1 LGHLATINIDWK
13 LLGTALGLVL
23 VIEGMPYFLFA
34 EKMPR
39 MLRTLAA
46 TAPRSLRIFGAA
58 AMLTGL
64 ALIGLVR
71 G

>member
-1 LGHLATINIDWK
+1 MDAMNIDFK
-13 LLGTALGLVL
+13 LLGAALGLVL

-46 TAPRSLRIFGAA
+46 MAPRSLRIMGAV
-58 AMLTGL
+58 AML
-64 ALIGLVR
+64 AGLVLMGLTR